1 VTVRLD
7 SPDPRPA
14 ATPPGPPDTEA
25 ALDERLSTPSE
36 ALVAALAALPG
47 DVAIL
52 GVGGKMGPTLARL
65 ARRAADRA
73 DGGRGGRRIVGVSRF
88 SEPGLRAALHESGV
102 ETVATDLLD
111 PAAVS
116 ALPDAPNVIFM
127 AGRKFGSSGGESL
140 TWAMN
145 SYVPALVATRYG
157 GSRLVAFSSGNVYP
171 LVPVGSGGAS
181 EDLAPQPVGEYAQSV
196 LGRERIF
203 EHFSG
208 RNGLA
213 VLQLRLNYAID
224 LRYGILVDV
233 AQQVLAGQPVDVT
246 TGHVNVIW
254 QGDANSVA
262 LRALALAAAPP
273 AVLNLTGPETVSVR
287 WLAQRF
293 GDLLGREAQVTGQ
306 ESPTALLNNAAR
318 CFRHF
323 GYPAVPLDTMVEWV
337 AGWVSRGA
345 RTLGKPTH
353 FQEREGRF

>member
-1 VTVRLD
+1 M
-7 SPDPRPA
+7 PA
-14 ATPPGPPDTEA
+14 AAAAAHPAPPPNGPATEA
-25 ALDERLSTPSE
+25 ELDERLSTPGE
-36 ALVAALAALPG
+36 ALVEALATVPG
-47 DVAIL
+47 DIAIL

-88 SEPGLRAALHESGV
+88 SEPGLRDALHESGV
-102 ETVATDLLD
+102 ETVAADLLD

-116 ALPDAPNVIFM
+116 ALPAAPNVVFM

-145 SYVPALVATRYG
+145 SYVPALVAARYA
-157 GSRLVAFSSGNVYP
+157 GSRLVSFSSGNVYP
-171 LVPVGSGGAS
+171 LVPLSSGGAT

-203 EHFSG
+203 EHFSA

-233 AQQVLAGQPVDVT
+233 AQQVLAGEPVDVAM
-246 TGHVNVIW
+246 GHVNVIW
-254 QGDANSVA
+254 QGDANSIA
-262 LRALALAAAPP
+262 LRALTLAAAPP
-273 AVLNLTGPETVSVR
+273 RVLNLTGPETVSVR

-293 GDLLGREAQVTGQ
+293 GDLLGREAQLSGV

-323 GYPAVPLDTMVEWV
+323 GYPTVPLDTMVEWV

-353 FQEREGRF
+353 FQEREGKF